1 MVGVRRALL
10 FAVPLLLAGAVAAC
24 GDAPE
29 RNDAPFCEQL
39 QGLQTNNPLDPDASD
54 AESIAAAKQVFD
66 DLVQA
71 APFALKEDLRT
82 LRRVVDEIG
91 SLDPTDPDDAER
103 AAGIIGDAKV
113 LSALRDVR
121 SYAVDQCG
129 LPDLFGGEAPVDDS
143 GG

>member
-1 MVGVRRALL
+1 MVGVRRAMLL
-10 FAVPLLLAGAVAAC
+10 AVSLLLAGAVAAC

-39 QGLQTNNPLDPDASD
+39 QGLQASNPLDPDASD
-54 AESIAAAKQVFD
+54 AESIAAARQVFD

-91 SLDPTDPDDAER
+91 SLDPTDPTT
-103 AAGIIGDAKV
+103 
-113 LSALRDVR
+113 
-121 SYAVDQCG
+121 
-129 LPDLFGGEAPVDDS
+129 PS
-143 GG
+143 GPPGSSVTPRC